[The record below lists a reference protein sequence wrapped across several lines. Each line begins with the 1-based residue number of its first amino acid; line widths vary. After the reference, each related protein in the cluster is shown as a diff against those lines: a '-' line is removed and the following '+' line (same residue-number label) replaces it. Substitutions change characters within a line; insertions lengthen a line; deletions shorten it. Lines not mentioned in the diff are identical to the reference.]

1 MLKADL
7 HLHTNRSKYDSKKI
21 PYSPKQ
27 LIDLMSKNG
36 FDLISITDH
45 DVFTYSEELR
55 KYAESKGII
64 LLSGI
69 EKTIEGNHVLLINF
83 TGKEL
88 NELKKLDDLKSG
100 ANRLIIAPHPF
111 FPKVRG
117 LENKTLKYMHLF
129 DALEYSYF
137 YTKMINFNK
146 KTVDVANKCKKP
158 IIGCSDAH
166 RLWQIGTTYSL
177 IDSKK
182 DKKGIISAIKSGKI
196 IIKTKPLPLWTFV
209 FISLYVL
216 IRKPLIKLRIMQE
229 E

>member
-7 HLHTNRSKYDSKKI
+7 HLHTNQSKYDRKKI

-27 LIDLMSKNG
+27 LIDFMSKNS
-36 FDLISITDH
+36 FDVISITDH
-45 DVFTYSEELR
+45 DVFTYSEQLR

-64 LLSGI
+64 LLSGM
-69 EKTIEGNHVLLINF
+69 EKTIEGKHILLINF

-88 NELKKLDDLKSG
+88 NKLRKLDDLKPLRNG
-100 ANRLIIAPHPF
+100 LIIAPHPF

-137 YTKMINFNK
+137 YTGLINFNK
-146 KTVDVANKCKKP
+146 KAIRIARQHKKP
-158 IIGCSDAH
+158 LIGCSDAH
-166 RLWQIGTTYSL
+166 RLWQVGTTYSL

-196 IIKTKPLPLWTFV
+196 IIETKPLPFWTFV

-216 IRKPLIKLRIMQE
+216 MRKPLIKLRIMQE